1 MGDTTTSSIETLS
14 RRFGNTQFENR
25 VRRFG
30 DTAREIV
37 NGAEE
42 PEAGVTE
49 IAIAIIMEYEEITL
63 NPAHKALSRLPER
76 IDLAL
81 ENTTS
86 LFENVLDVNV
96 QEWQMRLGLKRG
108 QQALFSANHV
118 IFGRTTA
125 EAEIGKLKRMIAA
138 RLGRIEERKR
148 AAKDRK
154 RAKAPQKK
162 QAASTQ
168 PALEQPDVSNVT
180 DAPPAPAKA
189 TTRKRSPKAAKP
201 VDKPAS

>member
-42 PEAGVTE
+42 PEAVVTE

-63 NPAHKALSRLPER
+63 DPAHKALKLPER

-86 LFENVLDVNV
+86 LYENVLDVNV

-138 RLGRIEERKR
+138 RLERIEEHKR

-162 QAASTQ
+162 QTASTQ

-201 VDKPAS
+201 VEQPAS